1 MPFQHGADHGQLT
14 INNIPLMCP
23 AWRVLNL
30 QTLQSGANVRGSDVV
45 IPGVAGVKARRR
57 RQTATQRT
65 LEMLVYGDV
74 NVSNA
79 VYSNAV
85 QGVTS
90 NINYLRYYV
99 VDPPTT
105 TAGTRSATLT
115 LATGASST
123 TPVHVVGFEVGES
136 IGWGKVRA
144 TLDISIPAG
153 TF

>member
-1 MPFQHGADHGQLT
+1 MPFHHGPDHGQLT
-14 INNIPLMCP
+14 INNIPLMSP
-23 AWRVLNL
+23 AWRALNL
-30 QTLQSGANVRGSDVV
+30 QTLQSGANVRGADRI
-45 IPGVAGVKARRR
+45 IPGTAGVKARRR
-57 RQTATQRT
+57 RQTATERT

-74 NVSNA
+74 NVSNS

-85 QGVTS
+85 QGVVS

-99 VDPPTT
+99 VDPPSTGD
-105 TAGTRSATLT
+105 GTRSATLT
-115 LATGASST
+115 LATGATST

-144 TLDISIPAG
+144 TIDLSIPAG